1 MKGIVYGLY
10 SIDNDEIFY
19 VGSTIYF
26 KKRIRQHKSNILN
39 EKNIGYNLPV
49 YKYIR
54 ENLNNIYTIKI
65 IEKKEIV
72 EKKDILI
79 YEQFWYSFFKK
90 LDCNLKNEKNPIID
104 MENRK
109 KNNKKYQDSDK
120 GKIIRKEWKKNNK
133 EIIKERDK
141 KYRENN
147 KEIIREKEKE
157 RVKKNIDRYKCE
169 ICGYH
174 NYDKWKYTRHC
185 NSEKH
190 KKNLH

>member
-174 NYDKWKYTRHC
+174 NYNKWKYTRHC

>member
-79 YEQFWYSFFKK
+79 YEQFWYSFLKK

-174 NYDKWKYTRHC
+174 NCDKSKYTRHC